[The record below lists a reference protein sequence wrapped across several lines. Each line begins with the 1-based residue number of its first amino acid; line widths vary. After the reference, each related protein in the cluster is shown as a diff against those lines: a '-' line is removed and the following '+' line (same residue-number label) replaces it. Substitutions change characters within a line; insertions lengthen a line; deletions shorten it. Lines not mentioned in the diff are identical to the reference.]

1 MKKFVVSL
9 IVSLTLCVGLTL
21 GFGVFTFSNAFAVS
35 QNSSNKTSQN
45 TSTQASTSETS
56 NTYGVSNVSYTINT
70 TGKSEPVTFKGVFSR
85 DSDTSN
91 STNLISFLKIE
102 ISSSLS
108 NSNNGEYDSVT
119 IKRSNSG
126 TNASTYTE
134 KTDEYG
140 TDISTA
146 NRTYYFTRET
156 SFIVEL
162 KKTGDIVVSA
172 QCSFSPVINENAL
185 KTLYSNICYFDG
197 NYYTLG
203 DGNST
208 ITPKPTASLSEN
220 KGLTYD
226 CSLYSISINDVAVRE
241 NEQINNNYNLTIPQN
256 SYGKLKITFTSR
268 KAFITRSFELI
279 AINPQYSWNF
289 FNADKQNVTDDCKFG
304 DYYIFNEL
312 VDLELNISDS
322 LIDLTK
328 PATTYDN
335 NKDYFNGFTSI
346 YSKTP
351 TSICDLIELTIE
363 ESVRNTSNTGNSK
376 TTETTVNATEN
387 YWTHTFDEV
396 DHSIFKLS
404 TALKGAPK
412 TTTTII
418 TPSGSSSSSKPT
430 STTISINTYAISE
443 DVLTFKTITKVPY
456 VNSVDFNDQIG
467 GRYEIAIYEH
477 SEGSYYGGVKNESYN
492 YINTA
497 LYGKLTRNTNIYFLS
512 DTASIYNNDDN
523 NNSQFKKTNTGSSTS
538 SSSQYFTKTLYVK
551 TDNNFKTLDSDNK
564 LLSPFASDTGLNV
577 KYDVNDQKTITIKNY
592 NGNITNDDDFS
603 SFYSFTFTATYYPTH
618 EDASNKFFGNI
629 IDTSTFST
637 EGNKSLSDSFIYS
650 MFKDSSLS
658 ETNFLKRALTIS
670 NAPTLYI
677 DGDLKLPV
685 YMNLVYNFNKENY
698 EKTTSE
704 GKIFWDSNSF
714 ENFYELQAYDKIEF
728 FEPGLYIVELY
739 TFPTHEFA
747 QNFVNRAIETGETS
761 FINNSYIRFEFE
773 IEGPS
778 ISATSTNNKGQT
790 IPLSNRM
797 LTQNEV
803 RISVQ
808 FTQGAGQILKA
819 YKNNVEFNT
828 FNESQGEDG
837 VLTFYLDR
845 ASYAGSWTFTV
856 FDALGNALKSLNF
869 SIVDTAYLGYT
880 INDREEYEL
889 LEVFDP
895 TGEQIPTTHC
905 YDLLD
910 EGVYKINI
918 ANSDKVPFLLTQD
931 GRQKTTYAEKSATNT
946 VTISVQK
953 PYFEINFANTF
964 DEDSKRTTENIEIG
978 SVSGIEISK
987 VTVFLNGKEI
997 ETFDPRVNDTGIGG
1011 IISSGHSYSKNGVYT
1026 VRITDKFNN
1035 SFEVQVEKYY
1045 KINYALIILIA
1056 IVVFALLFL
1065 IWFIYRSR
1073 RGIKVR

>member
-1 MKKFVVSL
+1 MKKFVLSL
-9 IVSLTLCVGLTL
+9 ILSLTLCVGLTL
-21 GFGVFTFSNAFAVS
+21 GLGVSTLSKSLTQAENTSRV
-35 QNSSNKTSQN
+35 SQN
-45 TSTQASTSETS
+45 TSTTNTSGTMVE
-56 NTYGVSNVSYTINT
+56 TYGVSNISYPINN
-70 TGKSEPVTFKGVFSR
+70 TGKSEPITFKGVFSR
-85 DSDTSN
+85 DSSN
-91 STNLISFLKIE
+91 SSDSSLISFLKIE
-102 ISSSLS
+102 ISTSLS
-108 NSNNGEYDSVT
+108 NSNNGDYESVT

-134 KTDEYG
+134 TTDEYG
-140 TDISTA
+140 TAINAS

-162 KKTGDIVVSA
+162 KKSNETKVSA

-197 NYYTLG
+197 SFYTLG
-203 DGNST
+203 DGKSE
-208 ITPKPTASLSEN
+208 ITPKPTAYLSEN

-226 CSLYSISINDVAVRE
+226 SSLYSISINDVAVRE
-241 NEQINNNYNLTIPQN
+241 SEQLNNNYNLIIPKN
-256 SYGKLKITFTSR
+256 SYGKLKITFTSK
-268 KAFITRSFELI
+268 KAFITRSFELNV
-279 AINPQYSWNF
+279 INPQYSWKF
-289 FNADKQNVTDDCKFG
+289 FNADNQDISDECKFG
-304 DYYIFNEL
+304 NYYIFNES
-312 VDLELNISDS
+312 VDLELKISNS
-322 LIDLTK
+322 LIDLTNPDK
-328 PATTYDN
+328 KTDN
-335 NKDYFNGFTSI
+335 IKEYFNGFSSS
-346 YSKTP
+346 YSVTP
-351 TSICDLIELTIE
+351 SDICDFIELTIE
-363 ESVRNTSNTGNSK
+363 EDIRNTSNTGSSK
-376 TTETTVNATEN
+376 TTETTVETTQN

-412 TTTTII
+412 TKTVITTG
-418 TPSGSSSSSKPT
+418 GSSTSSSSKPT
-430 STTISINTYAISE
+430 STTITIDTYSISE

-456 VNSVDFNDQIG
+456 TYSTLNGESG

-477 SEGSYYGGVKNESYN
+477 SSGEDYGGAKNESYN

-497 LYGKLTRNTNIYFLS
+497 LNGKLTRNTNIYFIS
-512 DTASIYNNDDN
+512 EASSIYNNDYEN
-523 NNSQFKKTNTGSSTS
+523 SSQFKNPNILPNTSTSSTS
-538 SSSQYFTKTLYVK
+538 QYLAKTLYVK
-551 TDNNFKTLDSDNK
+551 TDSTFKTLDKNSK
-564 LLSPFASDTGLNV
+564 LLSPFAANSTT
-577 KYDVNDQKTITIKNY
+577 YDQKTITIKNY
-592 NGNITNDDDFS
+592 NNDINNGDDFA
-603 SFYSFTFTATYYPTH
+603 SFYSFTFTATYYPQQ
-618 EDASNKFFGNI
+618 ESSSDKFFSNI

-637 EGNKSLSDSFIYS
+637 EGSKPLSDSFVYS
-650 MFKDSSLS
+650 MFKSSSLS
-658 ETNFLKRALTIS
+658 ETNFLNRALAIS
-670 NAPTLYI
+670 NSPTIYVS
-677 DGDLKLPV
+677 GDLKLPV
-685 YMNLVYNFNKENY
+685 YMNLVYNFNKDDY

-714 ENFYELQAYDKIEF
+714 ENFYQLQAGDKIEF

-747 QNFVNRAIETGETS
+747 QNFVNRAIESETS
-761 FINNSYIRFEFE
+761 LINNNYIRFEFE

-778 ISATSTNNKGQT
+778 ISATSTNNKGLT

-797 LTQNEV
+797 LTQNQV

-808 FTQGAGQILKA
+808 FTQGAGQVLKA

-828 FNESQGEDG
+828 FTESQGTDG

-856 FDALGNALKSLNF
+856 FDASGNALKSLNF

-910 EGVYKINI
+910 EGVYTINI

-931 GRQKTTYAEKSATNT
+931 GKQKTTYAEKSASNS
-946 VTISVQK
+946 VTINVQK
-953 PYFEINFANTF
+953 PYFEINFANSF

-978 SVSGIEISK
+978 TVSGIEISK

-997 ETFDPRVNDTGIGG
+997 ESYDPRVNDTGIGG